1 MAKVAKSLR
10 RLRTERGWTQEQ
22 LAEQLHVTRQA
33 VSNWE
38 TGKTQPDIDTLTAVA
53 ALFETDLETLIYGSR
68 KNVGADEPVQD
79 NRIRIVLA
87 VLGSLFLG
95 VGLVL
100 IFVNFWRDFPTALQ
114 AVFAV
119 LPILIGQAAAAF
131 VYLKKRDSVLF
142 REGAAVLWFVGVI
155 ATVALVNSVFE
166 IHCGFQTC
174 LLFDIVLC
182 LPVLWLFASAAM
194 LPVYLGMVLCQTLTS
209 GQVLLPAVL
218 LALGILL
225 TLVLRKDRT
234 DTRYKFAVWM
244 STLAVVIF
252 CIDRIIFQVHL
263 NSYMFALFALLFFAL
278 LILDKERDWTMPFA
292 PLGVL
297 GCSVLHVF
305 LSSLGWDSPLVQYVR
320 FSPALSGEEDYA
332 YMYSAVSDN
341 LTARETWLPEF
352 PVLFSEEGQVLYV
365 TLALFLIL
373 AAVCAVLR
381 RDTFENNIP
390 KVLAAACTGGAAL
403 FSFAGT
409 CAYGWYLGC
418 VLCAVGFGIALLWAG
433 VRNMRLTYVNIG
445 LLVLFSQC
453 IQLLIQFH
461 IHILVIGVA
470 FLAFGA
476 LLIGINIKLS
486 RDKREQ
492 ETAAAQAAV
501 ETEGDA

>member
-87 VLGSLFLG
+87 VLGSLFVG

-194 LPVYLGMVLCQTLTS
+194 LPVYLGMTLCWFVAGGQTLLP
-209 GQVLLPAVL
+209 GVLLL
-218 LALGILL
+218 FGILL
-225 TLVLRKDRT
+225 VLLFYKDRT
-234 DTRYKFAVWM
+234 DARYRFVVWM
-244 STLAVVIF
+244 AALAAAAFWLLSLFTRTDSTSNIF
-252 CIDRIIFQVHL
+252 PFL
-263 NSYMFALFALLFFAL
+263 LPPFLALLL
-278 LILDKERDWTMPFA
+278 LDREQNWRLPFA

-297 GCSVLHVF
+297 GCSALEILYSVF
-305 LSSLGWDSPLVQYVR
+305 GWESPLIR
-320 FSPALSGEEDYA
+320 HLGSSGETGLSLFGSEQP
-332 YMYSAVSDN
+332 S
-341 LTARETWLPEF
+341 ARETWVPEF
-352 PVLFSEEGQVLYV
+352 PSVSTQAGETLYILLAVSLVL
-365 TLALFLIL
+365 I
-373 AAVCAVLR
+373 AACAVLR
-381 RDTFENNIP
+381 RSTFEGNMP
-390 KVLAAACTGGAAL
+390 KVLAAACAGGTFLFALVGTGLDA
-403 FSFAGT
+403 T
-409 CAYGWYLGC
+409 GWLLGC
-418 VLCAVGFGIALLWAG
+418 VLGAIGFGAALLWSG
-433 VRNMRLTYVNIG
+433 IQNMRLTYVNLG
-445 LLVLFSQC
+445 LLVLFAQC
-453 IQLLIQFH
+453 IQLLLQLH
-461 IHILVIGVA
+461 IHIL
-470 FLAFGA
+470 FLGIVLVAFGA
-476 LLIGINIKLS
+476 LLIGINVKLT
-486 RDKREQ
+486 RDRQEQ
-492 ETAAAQAAV
+492 EAAEAAEAAS
-501 ETEGDA
+501 ETEADA